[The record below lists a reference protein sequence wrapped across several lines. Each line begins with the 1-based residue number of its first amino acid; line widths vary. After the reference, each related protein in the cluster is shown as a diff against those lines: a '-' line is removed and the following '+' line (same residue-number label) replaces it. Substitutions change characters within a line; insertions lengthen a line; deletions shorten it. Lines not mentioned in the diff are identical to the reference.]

1 VATHISV
8 VKFGGTSIQ
17 DAAAFTRVAKII
29 KRQSQSAQGGDLI
42 CEHALSWNRRGLAR
56 TEREARKTNAAGETL
71 AVPGKTI
78 RKSGRQSALVVI
90 VSAMSGVTN
99 ALIESFRGAAT
110 RSTANSLALLEGHFS
125 RHVQVAAQLIPA
137 RAAQVQQQ
145 IDRSRIEITE
155 LLASASQASSPDMRI
170 HDAIASYG
178 ERLAANLLT
187 MILEEQGVPAE
198 YVDARRCVITN
209 NEHGNAEPQLAEL
222 GQRTR
227 AELLPLL
234 KTKRIPVLGG
244 FFGATTNGVTTTL
257 GRGSSDYSATLI
269 GAALDAREIQ
279 IWTDVDGIQTA
290 DPRLVKSTRTVPHI
304 SYEEATHLAK
314 LGARVMHPKMIEP
327 VVAQGIP
334 IRILN
339 SHAPQKRGTL
349 ISAKPA
355 SRKGGFKAI
364 AHKVGGRSAI
374 VGFVGHGLKIN
385 FRVEPDSV
393 GAVVRQLH
401 EAIFEH

>member
-1 VATHISV
+1 MSSKIPCTNSDLYRTEKRLATHITV
-8 VKFGGTSIQ
+8 LKFGGTSIE
-17 DAAAFTRVAKII
+17 DGAAVARVGPSI
-29 KRQSQSAQGGDLI
+29 K
-42 CEHALSWNRRGLAR
+42 AR
-56 TEREARKTNAAGETL
+56 ARAAT
-71 AVPGKTI
+71 
-78 RKSGRQSALVVI
+78 VVI

-99 ALIESFRGAAT
+99 ALIESFRSVSNRGVE
-110 RSTANSLALLEGHFS
+110 NSLALLDEHFS
-125 RHVQVAAQLIPA
+125 RHVQVAEQLIPA
-137 RAAQVQQQ
+137 RVPQVRHL
-145 IDRSRIEITE
+145 IDMSRSEIAE
-155 LLASASQASSPDMRI
+155 LLASALEIRLTPSHVSDNGGRLRESGFMRI

-178 ERLAANLLT
+178 ERLAANLMT
-187 MILEEQGVPAE
+187 MVLEEHGVHAE

-209 NEHGNAEPQLAEL
+209 DTHGNAEPLLTEL
-222 GQRTR
+222 QHQTR
-227 AELLPLL
+227 AELLPLVNA
-234 KTKRIPVLGG
+234 KRVPVLGG
-244 FFGATTNGVTTTL
+244 FFGATTTGVTTTL

-269 GAALDAREIQ
+269 GAALHAREVQ

-290 DPRLVKSTRTVPHI
+290 DPHLVKGTRTVPHV
-304 SYEEATHLAK
+304 SYEEATQLAK

-327 VVAQGIP
+327 VIAQGIP

-339 SHAPQKRGTL
+339 SHAPRQRGTL

-355 SRKGGFKAI
+355 NSKGGFKAI
-364 AHKVGGRSAI
+364 AHKVAGKNAV